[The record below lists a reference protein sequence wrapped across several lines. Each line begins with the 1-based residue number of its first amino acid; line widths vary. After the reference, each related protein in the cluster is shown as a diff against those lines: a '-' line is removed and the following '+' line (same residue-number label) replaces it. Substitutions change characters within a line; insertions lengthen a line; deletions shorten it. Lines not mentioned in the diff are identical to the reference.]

1 MKIRNTTNNTVYVQ
15 DVDLYLP
22 YKGGDVEELDPDILK
37 KSKGLRS
44 FIISGT
50 LEVAEYDPNER
61 IEASIMFLKSQQ
73 DQQLKKETELP
84 EVFVS
89 DLESN
94 ADDIEV
100 RNNETGAL
108 WDTG

>member
-1 MKIRNTTNNTVYVQ
+1 MKIRNTTNNTIYVE

-22 YKGGDVEELDPDILK
+22 YKDGEPEDIDADILK

-61 IEASIMFLKSQQ
+61 IEASIMFLRSQQ
-73 DQQLKKETELP
+73 DQQTKEEPLP
-84 EVFVS
+84 EEIFMMP
-89 DLESN
+89 
-94 ADDIEV
+94 
-100 RNNETGAL
+100 
-108 WDTG
+108 